1 MKKQHPTKLQVYLLE
16 EAQIDVWDAI
26 DYYNSVLPGLGKRF
40 LLDFKNTV
48 KKIKTNP
55 FSFGSR
61 HESFRTANFKIFPY
75 QIHYLIQE
83 SDLKIILFAVLHG
96 FRSPN
101 YIKSRT
107 N

>member
-1 MKKQHPTKLQVYLLE
+1 MKKLHQSKLQVYLLE
-16 EAQIDVWDAI
+16 EAQMDVRVAQ
-26 DYYNSVLPGLGKRF
+26 DYYNAVLPGLGKRF
-40 LLDFKNTV
+40 LLDFKLTV

-83 SDLKIILFAVLHG
+83 ADLKIILFAVLHG
-96 FRSPN
+96 FRNPN
-101 YIKSRT
+101 YIKGRR

>member
-26 DYYNSVLPGLGKRF
+26 EYYNSVLPGLGKRF
-40 LLDFKNTV
+40 LVDFKNTV

-83 SDLKIILFAVLHG
+83 SELKIILFAVLHG
-96 FRSPN
+96 FRNPN
-101 YIKSRT
+101 YIKSRSK
-107 N
+107 